1 MTSRGKST
9 PSLGVGLL
17 ITPRSTRARSPH
29 SAIASISNWCD
40 GRKGSTNAWNERL
53 DEHEHGCEGS
63 EKGNPSC
70 SCIGGTVRYPDKTE
84 RHEPYES
91 RGSRAGSVGAGGCDA
106 SGYPALH
113 TYSQEERPEDQLMLA
128 RPNPIQLM
136 FAGVT
141 PKLAA
146 ALAMII
152 GILAFSCAPALA
164 AEKYLLTGQFDG
176 NEGPGGALSKP
187 TAVAV
192 DESTG
197 DVYVLDSES
206 HRVEKFDSK
215 GKYLSELTG
224 TATGAVANP
233 VAVAVDNSA
242 GPTKGDV
249 YVADE
254 GPNPDEGRQVVDQF
268 SSTGVY
274 LGQLTATGNESAG
287 NSTSPGHISALATG
301 PDGSLWVT
309 IDTATVRRKG
319 EAFSGEPYV
328 YEFEATGEPTAP
340 WKLVL
345 KFHDGHGVGSG
356 AGGEGDEPL
365 GIALDSSG
373 KVYLNHGTFNEGN
386 IRGFLERWN
395 ISTSG
400 SERTLTEDPLILPG
414 EGGAIAVDR
423 STSDVF
429 QLECRSEFIVCSIAR
444 YGPFGEPQEEE
455 GSILIYTGVSPALP
469 TPVTG
474 PARRVLETTATITG
488 EVNPQA
494 LSTTYLFQYG
504 TSAEYGHSLPI
515 IAAGEGGALVPEA
528 AELKNLTPGTTYHY
542 RIVASNVDG
551 TVYGH
556 DQTFSTKSFS
566 PPTVT
571 TSPAE
576 GITQTSATLTGA
588 IDPHE
593 LLTDYTFEVG
603 GTTTYGYKIP
613 GIIPGAAAQTVRL
626 VLTNLV
632 PETTYHYRIVA
643 SSEGGAGSG
652 EDQTFTTGA
661 PLFTPAVASI
671 ALVTPPPAKKATTTP
686 KTLTKAQ
693 KLAKALKACAKKP
706 KRQRAGCEKQ
716 ARTKFGPAAKKKTK
730 RK

>member
-1 MTSRGKST
+1 
-9 PSLGVGLL
+9 
-17 ITPRSTRARSPH
+17 
-29 SAIASISNWCD
+29 
-40 GRKGSTNAWNERL
+40 
-53 DEHEHGCEGS
+53 
-63 EKGNPSC
+63 
-70 SCIGGTVRYPDKTE
+70 
-84 RHEPYES
+84 
-91 RGSRAGSVGAGGCDA
+91 
-106 SGYPALH
+106 
-113 TYSQEERPEDQLMLA
+113 
-128 RPNPIQLM
+128 M

-141 PKLAA
+141 PKLA

-164 AEKYLLTGQFDG
+164 AERYLLTGQFDG
-176 NEGPGGALSKP
+176 NEAPGGALSKP

-206 HRVEKFDSK
+206 HRVERFDSK

-224 TATGAVANP
+224 ATSGAFANP
-233 VAVAVDNSA
+233 VAVAVDNFA
-242 GPTKGDV
+242 GPTRGDV

-268 SSTGVY
+268 SPAGVY
-274 LGQLTATGNESAG
+274 LGQLTATGNENPG

-301 PDGSLWVT
+301 PNGSLWVT
-309 IDTATVRRKG
+309 VDTGNVRRGDK
-319 EAFSGEPYV
+319 EFSGEPYV

-340 WKLVL
+340 WKLAL
-345 KFHDGHGVGSG
+345 KFYDGHDVGN
-356 AGGEGDEPL
+356 EGQEPL
-365 GIALDSSG
+365 GISLDSSG
-373 KVYLNHGTFNEGN
+373 HVYLNHGNIDEGN
-386 IRGFLERWN
+386 INGALGRWN

-400 SERTLTEDPLILPG
+400 SERTLTEDPPPLHG
-414 EGGAIAVDR
+414 SGGAFAIDL
-423 STSDVF
+423 STNDVF
-429 QLECRSEFIVCSIAR
+429 QLECRYEFIVCSIAR
-444 YGPFGEPQEEE
+444 YGPFGEPQEEYFAGVE
-455 GSILIYTGVSPALP
+455 SIVYGKGIAVNGSNGTGVVYATSSPPAEDGSVRIYTGVSPGLP
-469 TPVTG
+469 TTVTG

-488 EVNPQA
+488 EVNPQG

-504 TSAEYGHSLPI
+504 TSAEYAHSLPV
-515 IAAGEGGALVPEA
+515 IAAGEGGALVPES
-528 AELKNLTPGTTYHY
+528 AELENLTPGTTYHY

-551 TVYGH
+551 TVYGQ

-603 GTTTYGYKIP
+603 GTPTYGYKIP
-613 GIIPGAAAQTVRL
+613 GIIPGVEAETVRL

-643 SSEGGAGSG
+643 SSEGGVGSG
-652 EDQTFTTGA
+652 EDRSFTTSA
-661 PLFTPAVASI
+661 AAHPPATLSTQLTAPAVGQKPKGKAP
-671 ALVTPPPAKKATTTP
+671 TPSKPRV
-686 KTLTKAQ
+686 LTRAQ
-693 KLAKALKACAKKP
+693 KLVNALKACKKQP
-706 KRQRAGCEKQ
+706 EKRRAACVK
-716 ARTKFGPAAKKKTK
+716 RTRRKYALPKKKS